1 MQLELYTRYT
11 FNFTNDV
18 QFGDIPL
25 DILYDIF
32 KDGRITSELL
42 SHTFVRRFDGLT
54 YVDKQ
59 GYDFLHDVFGMI
71 EQKQVTKSGLKFAP
85 SRMIGVGRK
94 VTYDDVVDHI
104 VDNDLQFLLADITS
118 FPIVTSMLIPGLTL
132 LDNCSN
138 KTCSFTY
145 NNAVR
150 IFNYA
155 TKPKEE
161 STDSGHCLHAGTTG
175 D

>member
-1 MQLELYTRYT
+1 MLLESHTRYT

-42 SHTFVRRFDGLT
+42 SHTFARRFDGLT

-59 GYDFLHDVFGMI
+59 GYDFIHVTHGMI

-85 SRMIGVGRK
+85 SRMIGAGRK
-94 VTYDDVVDHI
+94 VTYDEVVDHI

-118 FPIVTSMLIPGLTL
+118 FPIITSLLIPGLTL

-138 KTCSFTY
+138 RTCSFTY
-145 NNAVR
+145 NNAIR

-155 TKPKEE
+155 IESKEE
-161 STDSGHCLHAGTTG
+161 QPESGHCLHAGTSG